1 MATLTDLKIYLLN
14 AVALAF
20 NFTQIDISLKILLTA
35 VAIGYTL
42 QKWYIMNEE
51 RKLRKEMQKYEDAAR
66 GKSLNKKAPIVVE
79 KEIDNSKKR
88 FDNDVVIKNGI
99 VRKTK
104 ENK

>member
-1 MATLTDLKIYLLN
+1 MTTITDLKIYLLN

-20 NFTQIDISLKILLTA
+20 NFTQIDITLKILLTA

-51 RKLRKEMQKYEDAAR
+51 RKLKKEMKKYEDAAR
-66 GKSLNKKAPIVVE
+66 GKAISKANDKNTIV
-79 KEIDNSKKR
+79 
-88 FDNDVVIKNGI
+88 KNGI

-104 ENK
+104 DVK

>member
-1 MATLTDLKIYLLN
+1 MYNVHKSTKTYKMTTLTDLKIYLLN

-20 NFTQIDISLKILLTA
+20 NFTQIDITLKILLTA

-51 RKLRKEMQKYEDAAR
+51 RKLKKEMKKYEDAAK
-66 GKSLNKKAPIVVE
+66 GKSLSKQAPKNTIV
-79 KEIDNSKKR
+79 
-88 FDNDVVIKNGI
+88 KNGI

-104 ENK
+104 DSK